1 MLGTLATIYRNR
13 ASKSLADAKMCLD
26 ILALDERLIIR
37 EKEIIYA
44 ASENETQENIVG
56 IDIGTYKFNRIKINL
71 WRDLWASKL
80 EELQTIRGD
89 FFAIAPY
96 FRKIMEYELSN
107 GLCEYSDAL
116 KYIKKPVTLV
126 ALNGLTASQFQRM
139 LLLDHKETQRLR
151 DLNDTMRNNSSFRQH
166 MFRIDPRFSFDD
178 PQTLRCTLAKCAGCN
193 ATEPNLHTFLLCA
206 ACKRVKYCSKTIELG
221 ET

>member
-37 EKEIIYA
+37 EKEMIYA

-89 FFAIAPY
+89 FFAIAP
-96 FRKIMEYELSN
+96 
-107 GLCEYSDAL
+107 
-116 KYIKKPVTLV
+116 
-126 ALNGLTASQFQRM
+126 
-139 LLLDHKETQRLR
+139 
-151 DLNDTMRNNSSFRQH
+151 
-166 MFRIDPRFSFDD
+166 
-178 PQTLRCTLAKCAGCN
+178 
-193 ATEPNLHTFLLCA
+193 
-206 ACKRVKYCSKTIELG
+206 
-221 ET
+221 